1 MELKEILLALQ
12 LKKETEKK
20 KPKIKYKDLFKLK
33 K

>member
-1 MELKEILLALQ
+1 MELKEILYNLQ
-12 LKKETEKK
+12 LKKENEKK